1 MLRRNIAPMTQRQ
14 ISLCRARQRD
24 YTIYVAVRHKWHD
37 QSNDKP
43 NNDQPNDKGNTM
55 TSLPEQFSAA
65 RLTQLDNGFNLMR
78 SFSDEAFERTSRVF
92 ALQFEASRNAVE
104 QTTTAMRQLLEV
116 RDPRDLL
123 AFGTQSQ
130 QNLRSLFDYSRALF
144 GIATGTGGTPL
155 RSYSVGALNAI
166 ATANA
171 AAAQQTVQAA
181 VASITPDAPAAE
193 VEAEVEAEFK
203 ADLETKAESVAT
215 FDVVTSDIE
224 PDAAP
229 TMIARATSEALDV
242 PLVPHPVAASVPVEV
257 SVEIELPKVEPVD
270 ATPPVAVPATTTKV
284 TEIRGT
290 KGRRKQN

>member
-1 MLRRNIAPMTQRQ
+1 MANQPPNGKTNRKTNRMTN
-14 ISLCRARQRD
+14 S
-24 YTIYVAVRHKWHD
+24 
-37 QSNDKP
+37 P
-43 NNDQPNDKGNTM
+43 NNDQPNNKGNTM

-104 QTTTAMRQLLEV
+104 QSTTAMRQLLEV

-130 QNLRSLFDYSRALF
+130 QNLRTLFDYSRALF

-166 ATANA
+166 TSANA
-171 AAAQQTVQAA
+171 AAAQQTVEAA
-181 VASITPDAPAAE
+181 VASITPDAPAAKFE
-193 VEAEVEAEFK
+193 SQPEAE
-203 ADLETKAESVAT
+203 ADTGSAAT
-215 FDVVTSDIE
+215 IDVVTSDIE
-224 PDAAP
+224 PDVAP
-229 TMIARATSEALDV
+229 TAIAKATSEALDL
-242 PLVPHPVAASVPVEV
+242 PLVQHPVAASVPVEV

-270 ATPPVAVPATTTKV
+270 ATPPVATPQVTTKV

>member
-1 MLRRNIAPMTQRQ
+1 
-14 ISLCRARQRD
+14 
-24 YTIYVAVRHKWHD
+24 
-37 QSNDKP
+37 
-43 NNDQPNDKGNTM
+43 M

-65 RLTQLDNGFNLMR
+65 RLTQLDNGFNLIR

-92 ALQFEASRNAVE
+92 ALQFEATRNAVE
-104 QTTTAMRQLLEV
+104 QSTSAMRQLLEV

-130 QNLRSLFDYSRALF
+130 QNLRTLFDYSSALF
-144 GIATGTGGTPL
+144 GIAAGTSGTPL
-155 RSYSVGALNAI
+155 RSYSVDALNAI

-171 AAAQQTVQAA
+171 AAAQQTVEAA

-193 VEAEVEAEFK
+193 VE
-203 ADLETKAESVAT
+203 TKAEADSAST
-215 FDVVTSDIE
+215 FDVITSDIE

-229 TMIARATSEALDV
+229 TAIAKATSEALDL
-242 PLVPHPVAASVPVEV
+242 PLVPHPVAASLPVEV

-270 ATPPVAVPATTTKV
+270 ALPPVAVPLATTKV
-284 TEIRGT
+284 TEIRGS